1 MPVLVDQGKNIKN
14 AAVNKFMKYDI
25 YKSGG
30 IIIENKK
37 LLLTKSKGKDVY
49 VAPGGKLEANETPRG
64 ALIRELKE
72 ELSIN
77 VSENDL
83 EGFGDFY
90 ANAAGNE
97 DKLLRMDVFIVKKYS
112 GKIEANREIEKIA
125 WVDSNIPEGLSVG
138 SIFEH
143 EVIPRLKK
151 KELIN

>member
-1 MPVLVDQGKNIKN
+1 ME
-14 AAVNKFMKYDI
+14 YDI

-49 VAPGGKLEANETPRG
+49 VAPGGKLEANETPKG
-64 ALIRELKE
+64 SLVRELKE
-72 ELSIN
+72 ELNLDIA
-77 VSENDL
+77 ENDL
-83 EGFGDFY
+83 EEFGDFY

-97 DKLLRMDVFIVKKYS
+97 DRLLRMDVFVVKKYS
-112 GKIEANREIEKIA
+112 GKIEVGREVEEIA
-125 WVDSNIPEGLSVG
+125 WVDSNIPKGMLVG

-151 KELIN
+151 EGLIN